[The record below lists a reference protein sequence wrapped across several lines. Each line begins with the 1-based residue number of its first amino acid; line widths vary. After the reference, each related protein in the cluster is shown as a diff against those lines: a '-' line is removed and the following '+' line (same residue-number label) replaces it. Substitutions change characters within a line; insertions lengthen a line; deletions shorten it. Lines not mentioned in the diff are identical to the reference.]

1 MALRSGRKLS
11 PKARQGIS
19 GMVLIYP
26 AWMTHVLFLV
36 QRKSS
41 QAAVVTEVGDAKKDQ
56 KAGSL
61 AALVFWRFDCAVRA
75 RIKQHEG
82 GE

>member
-36 QRKSS
+36 KRKSS

>member
-26 AWMTHVLFLV
+26 AWMTHALFLV

-61 AALVFWRFDCAVRA
+61 TALVFWRFDCAVRA
-75 RIKQHEG
+75 RIKQHQG